1 MIREGRR
8 FGFALCT
15 LVACL
20 VFAPA
25 RGIAGDNTGKALVAS
40 AAPLDIPHR
49 LDLDAKAARKR
60 APANFESSQLLDPT
74 PGLAPLPFPRNGDVR
89 ARILTPG
96 LRRTPVVG
104 WIAAN
109 LYRDRKDNGWC
120 LEVDPGE
127 GEYAIFYRVH
137 LK

>member
-1 MIREGRR
+1 
-8 FGFALCT
+8 
-15 LVACL
+15 

-25 RGIAGDNTGKALVAS
+25 LGIAGDNTGKALVAS